1 MLRAKTLVTLRE
13 REREREREL
22 YFSEIEYSVFSHGV
36 FMLDSDK
43 PINI

>member
-13 REREREREL
+13 REREREL
-22 YFSEIEYSVFSHGV
+22 YFSEIEYSIFELGI
-36 FMLDSDK
+36 FILDSDK

>member
-1 MLRAKTLVTLRE
+1 MLRAKTLVTL